1 MVKMFI
7 LLCSHSNIALLS
19 PPSISPV
26 ATPSEEEKEHEDY
39 KNEVHNFLQNIRR
52 EFPATHVSAELLF
65 SSLGIYLL
73 TAWEAV
79 MNADG
84 GRRPGVWHE
93 HCAIS
98 PCKRAKLV
106 TNSA

>member
-1 MVKMFI
+1 MRFI
-7 LLCSHSNIALLS
+7 TSSK
-19 PPSISPV
+19 ISD
-26 ATPSEEEKEHEDY
+26 A
-39 KNEVHNFLQNIRR
+39 NFR
-52 EFPATHVSAELLF
+52 ATHVSAELLF
-65 SSLGIYLL
+65 ASLGIYLL

-106 TNSA
+106 TNWAWHYSCNFLVAKRQEL